1 MGRRIVT
8 AIDIGTFQVRVV
20 VCEHVRGKDRYFPK
34 IIGVGFTE
42 SRGLRHGYIINQSDI
57 VRSIRIAVNQAE
69 NSSGIKIKKAFISV
83 GGVGLDEVRSKGE
96 LVIPRADGD
105 ITDLD
110 IKTVL
115 QKSEETAAA
124 KVANKKIIHAIP
136 LRYKVDGHQILS
148 QQPEGLKG
156 SKLEVESLFITCFE
170 QHLNDM
176 IQAVENV
183 GVEVEDVMA
192 SPLAA
197 SLVTLSKA
205 QKIAG
210 CVLANIGA
218 ETVSIVVFED
228 NMPLSLK
235 VFPMGSTDITNDIA
249 LGLKISLEEAEQIKL
264 GALTGHEYTKKQL
277 DDIILSRLRDMFDLI
292 ENHLKKIG
300 KNGVLPAGIIITG
313 GGSGV
318 ATIDDLAKA
327 ALKLPSTVGNVR
339 ASEHT
344 RSVIKDSSW
353 AVAYGLCIWGLTSE
367 SETLGIK
374 LARKTGG
381 SISNWVKQFLP

>member
-20 VCEHVRGKDRYFPK
+20 VCEHVRGKDKYFPK
-34 IIGVGFTE
+34 IIGVGFAE
-42 SRGLRHGYIINQSDI
+42 SRGLRHGYIINQTDI
-57 VRSIRIAVNQAE
+57 VRSIRVAVNQAE
-69 NSSGIKIKKAFISV
+69 RSSGIKIKKAFISV

-96 LVIPRADGD
+96 LVVPRADGD
-105 ITDLD
+105 ITDID
-110 IKTVL
+110 IRTVL
-115 QKSEETAAA
+115 QKSEEAAAA
-124 KVANKKIIHAIP
+124 KITNKKIIHAIP
-136 LRYKVDGHQILS
+136 IRYRVDGHSILS

-156 SKLEVESLFITCFE
+156 SKLEVESLFITSFE

-176 IQAVENV
+176 IQAVESI

-228 NMPLSLK
+228 NMPISLK

-264 GALTGHEYTKKQL
+264 GAITNTDYTKKQL

-292 ENHLKKIG
+292 ESHLKKIG
-300 KNGVLPAGIIITG
+300 KSGVLPAGIIITG

-318 ATIDDLAKA
+318 ATIEDLAKA
-327 ALKLPSTVGNVR
+327 ALKLPSTVGAVR
-339 ASEHT
+339 ASEQT

-353 AVAYGLCIWGLTSE
+353 AVAYGLCIWGFTSE
-367 SETLGIK
+367 SEALGIK

-381 SISNWVKQFLP
+381 KLSNWVKQFLP

>member
-8 AIDIGTFQVRVV
+8 AIDIGTYQVRVV
-20 VCEHVRGKDRYFPK
+20 VCEHVRGKDKYFPK

-57 VRSIRIAVNQAE
+57 VRSIRIAINQAE
-69 NSSGIKIKKAFISV
+69 KASGIKIKKAFMSV
-83 GGVGLDEVRSKGE
+83 GGVGLDEIRSKGE
-96 LVIPRADGD
+96 LIIPRADGD

-110 IKTVL
+110 IKSVL
-115 QKSEETAAA
+115 QKSEEAASL
-124 KVANKKIIHAIP
+124 KISNKKIIHAIP
-136 LRYKVDGHQILS
+136 LRYKVDGHILLS
-148 QQPEGLKG
+148 QHPEGLKG
-156 SKLEVESLFITCFE
+156 SKLEVESLFVTSFE

-176 IQAVENV
+176 IQAIESV
-183 GVEVEDVMA
+183 GVDVEDVMA

-197 SLVTLSKA
+197 SLVTLTKA

-218 ETVSIVVFED
+218 ETVSMVVFED

-235 VFPMGSTDITNDIA
+235 IFPIGSTDITNDIA
-249 LGLKISLEEAEQIKL
+249 LNLKISLEEAEQIKL
-264 GALTGHEYTKKQL
+264 GVITGASYTQKEL
-277 DDIILSRLRDMFDLI
+277 DEIILSRLRDMFDLI
-292 ENHLKKIG
+292 EAHLKKIG

-318 ATIDDLAKA
+318 STIDDLAKA
-327 ALKLPSTVGNVR
+327 ALKLPSTVGSVR

-367 SETLGIK
+367 SDSLGIK
-374 LARKTGG
+374 IARKTRG
-381 SISNWVKQFLP
+381 SISNWIKQFLP